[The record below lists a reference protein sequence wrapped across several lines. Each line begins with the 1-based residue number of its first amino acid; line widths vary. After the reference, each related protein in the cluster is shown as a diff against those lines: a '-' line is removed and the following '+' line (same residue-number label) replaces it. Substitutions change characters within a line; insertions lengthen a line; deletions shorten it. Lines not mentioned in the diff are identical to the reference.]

1 MLSRFFNQHHPFLPL
16 SIIAPVTI
24 LLFAIGCGSKTID
37 VATSHD
43 HPASP
48 DAPQTAFEEPAD
60 VLTEEMTHAE
70 NATDMAETHA
80 NHTAMALP
88 PDGAAAL
95 ATMLDAY
102 FAIGNQLA
110 SDTMDDVNTNAYT
123 IIEAFHTLEDEVSD
137 ELWNAH
143 ANHTEVI
150 HDSAHE
156 LADLSDIKA
165 GRIAYGSLSD
175 AFNHFVAA
183 VGVPASYQEPVYSYV
198 CGMVADVPQGGMW
211 LQTGLDVR
219 NPYFGSAMLKC
230 SSEKAQLPVASA
242 KMSEHEQM
250 MKEEGEHEHHHK
262 PEGTF
267 EHDEAH
273 EHDAGKDEKYEHQQ
287 ADSDKDEKHE
297 HKHERK

>member
-1 MLSRFFNQHHPFLPL
+1 MLSRFFNQHHPFLSL
-16 SIIAPVTI
+16 NIIVPVTM
-24 LLFAIGCGSKTID
+24 LLFVIGCGSKTVD

-48 DAPQTAFEEPAD
+48 DAPQAAFEEPVD
-60 VLTEEMTHAE
+60 SLTEEMTHAE
-70 NATDMAETHA
+70 NSTDMAETHA

-88 PDGAAAL
+88 PDGAVAL
-95 ATMLDAY
+95 TTMLNAY

-110 SDTMDDVNTNAYT
+110 SDTMDDVNTNAST

-143 ANHTEVI
+143 ANHTEAI
-150 HDSAHE
+150 HDFAHE

-198 CGMVADVPQGGMW
+198 CGMAADVPQGGIW

-219 NPYFGSAMLKC
+219 NPYFGSAMLQC
-230 SSEKAQLPVASA
+230 SSERTQLPAASA
-242 KMSEHEQM
+242 KMSEHEHM
-250 MKEEGEHEHHHK
+250 MKEEGEHEHHHN
-262 PEGTF
+262 P

-273 EHDAGKDEKYEHQQ
+273 EHGADKDEKHEHEQ